1 MHPSQRASIAGPV
14 SEVTLMSL
22 PFWSVRRMTTER
34 ARKGHDIAR
43 PLRGEEIETVILP
56 NSQREIPPPQP
67 QRRGSYPP
75 TFVDPGRHGRLG
87 VLSSGHR
94 VLDDTCPF

>member
-43 PLRGEEIETVILP
+43 PLRGEEFETVILP
-56 NSQREIPPPQP
+56 NSQREIPPPNPNVAAHIPPPLWTQVDMAAS
-67 QRRGSYPP
+67 GS
-75 TFVDPGRHGRLG
+75 
-87 VLSSGHR
+87 
-94 VLDDTCPF
+94 